1 MSTAIL
7 TPGALKVALAA
18 SDSAGGVV
26 SLANPEGAD
35 VIVTRL
41 VVYVTAAATASC
53 TIDAG
58 IAATATTS
66 SDNLINGLDVNAATG
81 VFDNITDVG
90 TNGKSRQ
97 RWPSNYYLTI
107 SKASGATAG
116 LAGYAYVEYI
126 HA

>member
-1 MSTAIL
+1 MSTATI

-26 SLANPEGAD
+26 SLANPENAPL
-35 VIVTRL
+35 IVTRL
-41 VVYVTAAATASC
+41 VLYVTTAATAAC
-53 TIDAG
+53 TVDAG

-66 SDNLINGLDVNAATG
+66 SDNLIDGLDVNASTG
-81 VFDNITDVG
+81 VFDNDTDVG
-90 TNGKSRQ
+90 TNGKTRQ
-97 RWPSNYYLTI
+97 LWPSSYYLTV